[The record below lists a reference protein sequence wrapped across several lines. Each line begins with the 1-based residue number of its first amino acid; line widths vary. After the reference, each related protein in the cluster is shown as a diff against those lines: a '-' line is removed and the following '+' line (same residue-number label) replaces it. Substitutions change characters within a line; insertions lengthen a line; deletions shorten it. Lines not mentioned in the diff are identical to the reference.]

1 MKGRELSSGSN
12 LKIYYKDEPEL
23 YWLSFHTGFV
33 GRSFNREIWAQHH
46 VKWKDNWVPVTRI
59 CS

>member
-23 YWLSFHTGFV
+23 LVPRSAQTDKRQTNKADLVSFL
-33 GRSFNREIWAQHH
+33 
-46 VKWKDNWVPVTRI
+46 
-59 CS
+59 